1 MVGEMA
7 RTLTLGQRRFAEAI
21 VEGKKPIDAYRAAY
35 PGRDTGAYAAASR
48 LLRHPLVI
56 LEMMNI
62 RAGLSERPGTS
73 VEALLERLEE
83 ILHADMADYLT
94 YDNNSVTVKD
104 MSELT
109 PAQTRCIESITI
121 TPSPHGPVKK
131 LKLYSKMEA
140 AGRISKIKGYG
151 ADTNAGE
158 KTYVI
163 LAPTPDVDSA
173 TWLNRIKAE
182 DARRKAV
189 EAQLADGEPQA

>member
-1 MVGEMA
+1 
-7 RTLTLGQRRFAEAI
+7 
-21 VEGKKPIDAYRAAY
+21 
-35 PGRDTGAYAAASR
+35 
-48 LLRHPLVI
+48 
-56 LEMMNI
+56 
-62 RAGLSERPGTS
+62 
-73 VEALLERLEE
+73 
-83 ILHADMADYLT
+83 MADYLS
-94 YDNNSVTVKD
+94 YDNHSVTFKD

-163 LAPTPDVDSA
+163 LAPTPDVDSG
-173 TWLNRIKAE
+173 TWLNRIEAE

-189 EAQLADGEPQA
+189 EAQLADGGPSA